1 MRIRAKELRRVRKR
15 SEGRHKERARAAQQA
30 KPKAK

>member
-15 SEGRHKERARAAQQA
+15 SEERHKVTVRAKQQA
-30 KPKAK
+30 KPKTK

>member
-15 SEGRHKERARAAQQA
+15 SEERHKVTQKAKQQT